1 MEVKGNEIR
10 LSKQEQKDLQYPA
23 YILIGEHYKS
33 LQDQNEIAFDEA
45 LLHINDGWLYSRSRR
60 RAHRNIDLST
70 SRAMFLAEAA
80 DLVIEQAA
88 TTIDAEWQ
96 NFDIGQPTL

>member
-1 MEVKGNEIR
+1 MEVKGNEIL

-23 YILIGEHYKS
+23 YILLGEHYKS

-45 LLHINDGWLYSRSRR
+45 LLHINDGWKHSRSRR
-60 RAHRNIDLST
+60 RAHHRIDLST

-80 DLVIEQAA
+80 NLVVEQAV

-96 NFDIGQPTL
+96 NFDIEQPSL